1 MTRIPGY
8 PEKQGL
14 YDPAYESDACGI
26 GFVVNIKGRKSHKL
40 VRQALEV
47 LEHLE
52 HRGACGCEAN
62 TGDGAGMLLQLPHAF
77 FAAVCDFELPE
88 PGEYGVGMLFLPSDE
103 GQRKACEE
111 RFEKI
116 VAEEG
121 QHFLGWRDV
130 PTNNAALGNT
140 AKARE
145 PFQRQAFIGRGEVR
159 GDGEL
164 AFERKLYVICKR
176 TENAI
181 RYSGEFGNGDF
192 FYPASLSSRTIVYK
206 GMLIPDQVKDYF
218 PDMVDERFES
228 AIALVHSRFSTNTFP
243 SWERAHPYRYMIHNG
258 EINTVRGNGN
268 WMHAREGML
277 ASELFGDDIE
287 KLFPVIHEDGSDSA
301 KFDNALE
308 LLSLGG
314 RSLAHAVMMMI
325 PEPWEKHETMS
336 DEKRAFYEYHSCLME
351 PWDGPASVAFTDGT
365 VVGGM
370 LDRNGFRPSRY
381 YITKDDTLVLSSEP
395 GVLAI
400 PPQDVVP
407 KARLQPGRMLLIATH
422 ARDPGQAAFTKP
434 RGGTALAAGFR
445 LHF

>member
-14 YDPAYESDACGI
+14 YEPPYESDACGI

-40 VRQALEV
+40 VRQAIEV

-159 GDGEL
+159 GDG
-164 AFERKLYVICKR
+164 A
-176 TENAI
+176 
-181 RYSGEFGNGDF
+181 
-192 FYPASLSSRTIVYK
+192 
-206 GMLIPDQVKDYF
+206 
-218 PDMVDERFES
+218 
-228 AIALVHSRFSTNTFP
+228 
-243 SWERAHPYRYMIHNG
+243 
-258 EINTVRGNGN
+258 
-268 WMHAREGML
+268 
-277 ASELFGDDIE
+277 
-287 KLFPVIHEDGSDSA
+287 
-301 KFDNALE
+301 
-308 LLSLGG
+308 LSLI
-314 RSLAHAVMMMI
+314 HI
-325 PEPWEKHETMS
+325 
-336 DEKRAFYEYHSCLME
+336 
-351 PWDGPASVAFTDGT
+351 
-365 VVGGM
+365 
-370 LDRNGFRPSRY
+370 
-381 YITKDDTLVLSSEP
+381 
-395 GVLAI
+395 
-400 PPQDVVP
+400 
-407 KARLQPGRMLLIATH
+407 
-422 ARDPGQAAFTKP
+422 
-434 RGGTALAAGFR
+434 
-445 LHF
+445 